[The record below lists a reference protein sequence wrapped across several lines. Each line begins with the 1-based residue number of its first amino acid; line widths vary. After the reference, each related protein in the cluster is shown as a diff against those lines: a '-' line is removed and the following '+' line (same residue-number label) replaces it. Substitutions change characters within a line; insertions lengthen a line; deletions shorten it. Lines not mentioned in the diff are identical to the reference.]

1 MTDPVSPEDCP
12 DPSVHGSPFRYCPT
26 CTWTELDDVDPD
38 PAPAERPKRIKAAN
52 PPKPAPFVNHRVKA
66 TRPIAE

>member
-1 MTDPVSPEDCP
+1 MTEHFDIEAQTAEPGDELPDLPEEAYTADA
-12 DPSVHGSPFRYCPT
+12 VG
-26 CTWTELDDVDPD
+26 LD
-38 PAPAERPKRIKAAN
+38 PAPAERPKRIKASN